1 MTNHSII
8 LFDGICNLCNGSVQF
23 VIKHDKD
30 GHFKFAAL
38 QTAAGQNLLKK
49 YFLSSTNLDSFV
61 LIENDKAYTQS
72 TAALRVAKKL
82 NGSVKLLAGFMI
94 VPAFIRDAVYNTIAR
109 NRYKWFG
116 KKESCMIPTPEL
128 NSRFLN

>member
-1 MTNHSII
+1 MNNSPVI
-8 LFDGICNLCNGSVQF
+8 LFDGVCNLCNGSVQF

-30 GHFKFAAL
+30 GLFKFAAL
-38 QTAAGQNLLKK
+38 QTEAGQNLLKK
-49 YFLSSTNLDSFV
+49 YFLSSTDLNSLV
-61 LIENDKAYTQS
+61 LIENGKAYTQS

-82 NGSVKLLAGFMI
+82 NGAVKILSGFMI

-109 NRYKWFG
+109 NRYRWFG
-116 KKESCMIPTPEL
+116 KKDSCMIPTPEL